1 MKVVHAA
8 KFYPP
13 VHGGMETVI
22 GDLCDGTA
30 GEWDVQVVA
39 ANDSPR
45 TVRERN
51 GEVDVIRSAMYG
63 SAASVP
69 LCPALPWHLWT
80 CGFARRPAVSSS
92 GITAICCGRGGR
104 CRPTAGSCNRC
115 STAVRIA

>member
-30 GEWDVQVVA
+30 GGGDVQGVA

-45 TVRERN
+45 TVRERR
-51 GEVDVIRSAMYG
+51 GGVGGIRSAAYG
-63 SAASVP
+63 AAASVP
-69 LCPALPWHLWT
+69 LCPALPWQLWAA
-80 CGFARRPAVSSS
+80 GADRGLVHRPNPLARPA
-92 GITAICCGRGGR
+92 
-104 CRPTAGSCNRC
+104 PWP
-115 STAVRIA
+115 